1 MATTYTEH
9 YHFGLQKNYNDLF
22 SMSVLTTNFESLDT
36 VLYENFTKID
46 DVKSEVEDAR
56 GTYDTLAE
64 RLAAIEAQLAPS
76 ETEEE

>member
-22 SMSVLTTNFESLDT
+22 SMSVITTNFETLDT
-36 VLYENFTKID
+36 VLYENFTELGN
-46 DVKSEVEDAR
+46 VKSEVEDAR

-64 RLAAIEAQLAPS
+64 RLAAIEAQLTPS